1 MIHTNVMA
9 KKKKLSAVTEQK
21 KLAFKV
27 QRSKFLFP
35 ILGGTDEGSF
45 IWNAISAIF
54 LEHSNISLH
63 FSRFFSAQQ
72 VTQIPS
78 ESEGARKITREF
90 FQKNL
95 RGGNKKSVTFLTCKI
110 CFNLMKVL
118 CILQALPIEA
128 SKPGDGK
135 KNVPL

>member
-1 MIHTNVMA
+1 MA

-63 FSRFFSAQQ
+63 FSRFFFCLVGNFDS
-72 VTQIPS
+72 
-78 ESEGARKITREF
+78 
-90 FQKNL
+90 L
-95 RGGNKKSVTFLTCKI
+95 RIGGS
-110 CFNLMKVL
+110 
-118 CILQALPIEA
+118 
-128 SKPGDGK
+128 K
-135 KNVPL
+135 KNHEGILPEKSSGW